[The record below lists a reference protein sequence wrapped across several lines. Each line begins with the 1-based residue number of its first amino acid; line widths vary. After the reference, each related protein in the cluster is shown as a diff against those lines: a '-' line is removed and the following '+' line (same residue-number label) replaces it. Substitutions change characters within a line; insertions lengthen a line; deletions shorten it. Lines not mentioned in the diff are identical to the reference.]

1 MARGGYRPGAG
12 RKPKPKTKG
21 DKAPAA
27 TEPADDPHGDK
38 AWLEAKRKGALTPGR
53 AKKGLTAKPT
63 KTIDDEEAEERAR
76 IAGAIAAA
84 REPAVH
90 EPEHVHRAPVTRGR
104 PSKFKPEFVGQAE
117 KLCKLG
123 ATDFELGEFFE
134 VDQATI
140 RRWKHE
146 HEEFCTAIKSGKEQ
160 ADERVER
167 SLYHKATG
175 YTYEA
180 VKIFMPANASA
191 PVYAAYT
198 EHVPP
203 DTTAGIFWLKNRR
216 PDLWRDKREVAHS
229 GSVGGAEDLTD
240 AQLAAI
246 IASGGDGASEEKEG
260 THGADSVH

>member
-12 RKPKPKTKG
+12 RKPKPQTKDAKTPE
-21 DKAPAA
+21 APKDG
-27 TEPADDPHGDK
+27 DDPHGDK

-63 KTIDDEEAEERAR
+63 KTLDDEEAEARAEAAAR
-76 IAGAIAAA
+76 IAAALS
-84 REPAVH
+84 RSPGEEPEVH
-90 EPEHVHRAPVTRGR
+90 EPPPKVGR
-104 PSKFKPEFVGQAE
+104 PTLYKEEYAAQAE
-117 KLCKLG
+117 KLCRLG
-123 ATDFELGEFFE
+123 ATDFELADFFD
-134 VDQATI
+134 VDPVTI
-140 RRWKHE
+140 HRWRRAHE
-146 HEEFCTAIKSGKEQ
+146 DFCNAIKTGKEQ

-167 SLYHKATG
+167 SLYHKAIG

-180 VKIFMPANASA
+180 VKIFMPANAAA

-216 PDLWRDKREVAHS
+216 PDLWRDKREVNHS
-229 GSVGGAEDLTD
+229 GSVSGAEDLTD

-246 IASGGDGASEEKEG
+246 AAGGGDGASEEAEG
-260 THGADSVH
+260 SHGADPVH